1 MWSELQGSG
10 NGRRKALGAWR
21 LWQVEVMFPPG
32 TGDLIPKYSPRVCL
46 SVQSSPARV
55 RTDGTLDH
63 DGCFPRHVTGTCLS
77 KNTHLPIFSPV

>member
-32 TGDLIPKYSPRVCL
+32 TGDLIPKYSSCMP
-46 SVQSSPARV
+46 
-55 RTDGTLDH
+55 
-63 DGCFPRHVTGTCLS
+63 
-77 KNTHLPIFSPV
+77 